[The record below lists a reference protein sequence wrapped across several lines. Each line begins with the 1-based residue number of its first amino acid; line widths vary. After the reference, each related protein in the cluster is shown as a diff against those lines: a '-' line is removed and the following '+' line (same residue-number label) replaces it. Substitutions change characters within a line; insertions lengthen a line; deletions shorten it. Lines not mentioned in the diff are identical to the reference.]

1 MSLVDVRS
9 GADAQRSPSL
19 TTNFPSNNPFR
30 NRGTSPASQ
39 HSLPS
44 PQTAIFN
51 IPTTAPER
59 PVSRNPFLDQTQ
71 VTSNSPPT
79 AMSAAQSG
87 MPPIMP
93 TFAGNTAELFLEQD
107 NLTLT
112 EKFGAN
118 GPRPPTTLP
127 PSTYRAPRPENV
139 PPGIQQRPGPP
150 VHRPSRSEEEQWR
163 LRGGSK
169 LRGPPQTLDIFADPP
184 EPRRRLRRNSDSSIV
199 SRTLGSEEDR
209 RRRERRQK
217 ERDAREARKDGKLKT
232 HGTSSRSKK
241 PNQRLDLID
250 SLDVTSIYGTGCK
263 RFLNSQPRQDANV
276 PVLVFHHDG
285 PFDAC
290 NPHRN
295 RKGAKVAPM
304 QAFAKDSINNT
315 LGGSG
320 PVNKN
325 LDLNQ
330 FHGRGAEG
338 FTDFS
343 TSRVDQCAGEP
354 EPYAGASA
362 PIRRGP
368 GVRPGVDRTTS
379 YNPTKLVEP
388 VHGDES
394 LGLGTSTFL
403 EGAPAA
409 RAAMVRRESDSEGFN
424 GAGGL
429 GRKRSLVQK
438 IRGISNANRNFD
450 RSVGRVTS
458 PDAMHERTTSPTSP
472 GEAQSGGGMPKI
484 RETKPFFDD
493 YDEAYEKKG
502 QKIQIAEEQNRIEGG
517 GIRERATSSPK
528 RRPAQ
533 GLERRVTHDGAGGP
547 GPDSEAKKE
556 GFLSRVK
563 SLKGGKRAR
572 PERRE
577 Y

>member
-1 MSLVDVRS
+1 MSGGQGRI
-9 GADAQRSPSL
+9 SP
-19 TTNFPSNNPFR
+19 TK
-30 NRGTSPASQ
+30 
-39 HSLPS
+39 
-44 PQTAIFN
+44 
-51 IPTTAPER
+51 
-59 PVSRNPFLDQTQ
+59 
-71 VTSNSPPT
+71 
-79 AMSAAQSG
+79 AAF
-87 MPPIMP
+87 
-93 TFAGNTAELFLEQD
+93 TGNTAELFD

-118 GPRPPTTLP
+118 GPLQPAAPIPSSFRPLH
-127 PSTYRAPRPENV
+127 SENV
-139 PPGIQQRPGPP
+139 PPRSQHRPGPP
-150 VHRPSRSEEEQWR
+150 VHRPSRSEEEQRR
-163 LRGGSK
+163 LRAGSK
-169 LRGPPQTLDIFADPP
+169 LRGPPQGQDIFADPP
-184 EPRRRLRRNSDSSIV
+184 EPRRRLRRNSDSSIA

-217 ERDAREARKDGKLKT
+217 ERDAREARKDGKLKP
-232 HGTSSRSKK
+232 HATSSRSKK
-241 PNQRLDLID
+241 PNQSLDIID
-250 SLDVTSIYGTGCK
+250 SLDVTSIYGTG
-263 RFLNSQPRQDANV
+263 L
-276 PVLVFHHDG
+276 FHHDG

-315 LGGSG
+315 IGGSG
-320 PVNKN
+320 PVHKD

-343 TSRVDQCAGEP
+343 TSAANNLAGEP

-379 YNPTKLVEP
+379 YNPTSLVEP

-403 EGAPAA
+403 EGTPAA
-409 RAAMVRRESDSEGFN
+409 RAAIVRRESDSEGFS
-424 GAGGL
+424 GGGGL

-450 RSVGRVTS
+450 RPAGRVTS
-458 PDAMHERTTSPTSP
+458 PDAAYERTTSPTSP
-472 GEAQSGGGMPKI
+472 REVQSGGGMRKI

-502 QKIQIAEEQNRIEGG
+502 QKIQIAEEQNRVEGG
-517 GIRERATSSPK
+517 GTRERAVSSPK
-528 RRPAQ
+528 RRPVP
-533 GLERRVTHDGAGGP
+533 GLLERRVTHDGAGGSA
-547 GPDSEAKKE
+547 DAEVKKE

>member
-9 GADAQRSPSL
+9 GPALICSNQPADAQSSPSL
-19 TTNFPSNNPFR
+19 TSNFPSNNPFR
-30 NRGTSPASQ
+30 NRATSPASH

-44 PQTAIFN
+44 PQLAAFN
-51 IPTTAPER
+51 IPSQAPQR
-59 PVSRNPFLDQTQ
+59 PTSRNPFLDQTPQ
-71 VTSNSPPT
+71 ANSNSPPND
-79 AMSAAQSG
+79 
-87 MPPIMP
+87 MP
-93 TFAGNTAELFLEQD
+93 TNSTLTGNTAELFD

-118 GPRPPTTLP
+118 GPLQQIASSSSTHRPL
-127 PSTYRAPRPENV
+127 RPENV
-139 PPGIQQRPGPP
+139 PPNAQHRPGPP
-150 VHRPSRSEEEQWR
+150 IHRPSRSEEEQR
-163 LRGGSK
+163 SLRTGAK
-169 LRGPPQTLDIFADPP
+169 PRGAPPVSDIFADPS
-184 EPRRRLRRNSDSSIV
+184 EPRRRLRRNSDSSIA

-209 RRRERRQK
+209 RRRERRLK
-217 ERDAREARKDGKLKT
+217 ERDAREARKDGKPKQN
-232 HGTSSRSKK
+232 GASSRSKK
-241 PNQRLDLID
+241 PNQRLDIID
-250 SLDVTSIYGTGCK
+250 SLDVTSIYGTG
-263 RFLNSQPRQDANV
+263 L
-276 PVLVFHHDG
+276 FHHDG

-320 PVNKN
+320 PINKD

-338 FTDFS
+338 FSDFS
-343 TSRVDQCAGEP
+343 TSRADHLAGEP

-379 YNPTKLVEP
+379 YNPIDRVQP

-403 EGAPAA
+403 DGAPAA
-409 RAAMVRRESDSEGFN
+409 RAAMVRRESESEGF
-424 GAGGL
+424 GGGGGL
-429 GRKRSLVQK
+429 GRKRSLAQK
-438 IRGISNANRNFD
+438 IRGISNASRNPD
-450 RSVGRVTS
+450 RPAGRVTS
-458 PDAMHERTTSPTSP
+458 PDATYGRTTSPTSP
-472 GEAQSGGGMPKI
+472 GEVQSGGGMRNI

-502 QKIQIAEEQNRIEGG
+502 QKIQIAEEQNRVEGG
-517 GIRERATSSPK
+517 GSRLRAISSPK
-528 RRPAQ
+528 RGPPP
-533 GLERRVTHDGAGGP
+533 GLLERRITHDGTGGSSV
-547 GPDSEAKKE
+547 DQEAKKE

-563 SLKGGKRAR
+563 SLKGGKRVR

>member
-1 MSLVDVRS
+1 MDRSNQPLHSHLV
-9 GADAQRSPSL
+9 
-19 TTNFPSNNPFR
+19 
-30 NRGTSPASQ
+30 
-39 HSLPS
+39 
-44 PQTAIFN
+44 
-51 IPTTAPER
+51 
-59 PVSRNPFLDQTQ
+59 
-71 VTSNSPPT
+71 
-79 AMSAAQSG
+79 
-87 MPPIMP
+87 
-93 TFAGNTAELFLEQD
+93 
-107 NLTLT
+107 
-112 EKFGAN
+112 
-118 GPRPPTTLP
+118 
-127 PSTYRAPRPENV
+127 
-139 PPGIQQRPGPP
+139 PGPCIQKI
-150 VHRPSRSEEEQWR
+150 SEEEQR
-163 LRGGSK
+163 RQRVGSK
-169 LRGPPQTLDIFADPP
+169 LRVPPQGQDIFADPP
-184 EPRRRLRRNSDSSIV
+184 EPRRRLRRNSDSSIA

-217 ERDAREARKDGKLKT
+217 ERDAREARKDGKLKP
-232 HGTSSRSKK
+232 HATSSRSKK

-250 SLDVTSIYGTGCK
+250 SLDVTI
-263 RFLNSQPRQDANV
+263 
-276 PVLVFHHDG
+276 FHHDG

-315 LGGSG
+315 IGGSG
-320 PVNKN
+320 PVNKD

-343 TSRVDQCAGEP
+343 TSRANNILPGEP

-379 YNPTKLVEP
+379 YNPTSLVEP

-403 EGAPAA
+403 EGTPAA
-409 RAAMVRRESDSEGFN
+409 RTAIVRRESDSEGFS
-424 GAGGL
+424 GGGGL

-450 RSVGRVTS
+450 RPAGRVTS
-458 PDAMHERTTSPTSP
+458 PDAAYERTTSPTSP
-472 GEAQSGGGMPKI
+472 REVQNDGGMPKI

-502 QKIQIAEEQNRIEGG
+502 QKIQIAEEQNRVEGG
-517 GIRERATSSPK
+517 GNRERAVSSPK
-528 RRPAQ
+528 RRPVQ
-533 GLERRVTHDGAGGP
+533 GLLERRVTHDGAGGSADP
-547 GPDSEAKKE
+547 EVKKE